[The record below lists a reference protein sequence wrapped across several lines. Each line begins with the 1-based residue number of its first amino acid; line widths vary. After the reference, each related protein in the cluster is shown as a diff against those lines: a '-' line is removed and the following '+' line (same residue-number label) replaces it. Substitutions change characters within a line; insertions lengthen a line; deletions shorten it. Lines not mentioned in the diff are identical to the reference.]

1 MQEQN
6 TVFNALPQNP
16 DPVEI
21 RQDEADIARV
31 ASRYAVAITPPML
44 DLIDSTDPADPI
56 ALQFL
61 PDARELEENTSE
73 LADPIGDRAHSPV
86 QGIVHRYPDRVLL
99 TPLKVCPVYC
109 RFCFRREQV
118 GNHADPT
125 LSKQELSAALNYIRG
140 HDEIWEVIL
149 SGGDPL
155 ILSPRRLKQVIR
167 SLEQIQHVK
176 VIRIHTRV
184 PAVDPERINAE
195 LLNALECS
203 KALFVVL
210 HTNHPRE
217 LTTTATTACAKL
229 IDAGIPMLSQTVL
242 LKDVNDD
249 PATLEKLLRT
259 LVENRIKPYYLHH
272 LDRARGTGHFHTT
285 LADGQEI
292 MQQLRGRVSG
302 LCQPEYV
309 LDIPGGA
316 GKVPVGP
323 VWASATNDGSYVVT
337 DYTGKPHRYTDDS
350 NDNAENV

>member
-1 MQEQN
+1 MYEQN
-6 TVFNALPQNP
+6 TVSNAPQKP

-21 RQDEADIARV
+21 RQHEPDLARV
-31 ASRYAVAITPPML
+31 ARRYAVAITAPML
-44 DLIDSTDPADPI
+44 DLIDPTDTTDPI

-61 PDARELEENTSE
+61 PDTRELEENTSE
-73 LADPIGDRAHSPV
+73 LTDPIGDHAHSPL

-109 RFCFRREQV
+109 RFCFRRDQV

-125 LSKQELSAALNYIRG
+125 LSKQELSAALKYIRE

-155 ILSPRRLKQVIR
+155 ILSPRRLKQIIR
-167 SLEQIQHVK
+167 PLEEIEHVK

-184 PAVDPERINAE
+184 PAVDPERINEE
-195 LLNALECS
+195 LLDALKCS

-210 HTNHPRE
+210 HSNHPRE
-217 LTTTATTACAKL
+217 LTTTATAACAKL

-242 LKDVNDD
+242 LKGVNDD

-272 LDRARGTGHFHTT
+272 LDRARGTGHFRTT
-285 LADGQEI
+285 LAEGQVI
-292 MQQLRGRVSG
+292 MRQLRGRVSG

-323 VWASATNDGSYVVT
+323 VWISAANNGTYVAK
-337 DYTGKPHRYTDDS
+337 DYQGTLHQYTDDA
-350 NDNAENV
+350 AESMDSA